1 MSGVFD
7 QLRRQITAGDVL
19 LPGDEGYEES
29 LKRWSDSAERPAFHA
44 KGCRMGADYEDPQAV
59 VVRVTS
65 PEEVSTAVR
74 FATAHKIPLTARG
87 GGHSTSGAS
96 SSDGGMV
103 IDLARMR
110 NVSVDPAAQ
119 TVTYEGGCVFG
130 DVDSALGAHGL
141 ATVGGL
147 YNQTGVGG
155 LVLGGGHG
163 FLTARHGL
171 AIDNLISV
179 EMVLAD
185 GSIVEVSETQ
195 KPDLFWAVRGAGAQ
209 FGIVTRFT
217 SRAHPQGDVWGGPLM
232 FTLDKVPELVAF
244 ANEFHKR
251 GVPDHNLI
259 IGFGCAPE
267 EYTTPVAIV
276 VVLYN
281 GPAAEGEKF
290 FAPVLAL
297 GPISNMTGT
306 MPYPTV
312 NTLLNPRFDGPGR
325 KRMGSC
331 SVLMPLNAEFIAE
344 AGRRFLDFIISH
356 SGMAKSIIGFE
367 FFPTAAIRAT
377 PHDATVFASRGEHY
391 LTVMAL
397 MYDGAHH
404 DAEVRNFKRH
414 LSNYIVTTCGHHGKR
429 APGDPAPV
437 YVNLDHD
444 ESLKP
449 EDVYGNHIERL
460 HGLKRTYDPENVFHQ
475 GHGVM
480 AEPTG

>member
-1 MSGVFD
+1 MS
-7 QLRRQITAGDVL
+7 
-19 LPGDEGYEES
+19 
-29 LKRWSDSAERPAFHA
+29 
-44 KGCRMGADYEDPQAV
+44 ADYEHLQAV

-65 PEEVSTAVR
+65 PEEASTAVR

-110 NVSVDPAAQ
+110 KVSVDKAAG

-130 DVDSALGAHGL
+130 DVDDALAAHGL

-179 EMVLAD
+179 TMVLAD

-195 KPDLFWAVRGAGAQ
+195 KPDLFWGVRGAGAQ
-209 FGIVTRFT
+209 LGIVTRFT

-232 FTLDKVPELVAF
+232 FGLDKVPEIVAF
-244 ANEFHKR
+244 ANEFHNRK
-251 GVPDHNLI
+251 VADHNLI
-259 IGFGCAPE
+259 IAFGCAPE

-276 VVLYN
+276 GVFYN
-281 GPAAEGEKF
+281 GPAKEGEQF
-290 FAPVLAL
+290 FAPLLAL
-297 GPISNMTGT
+297 GPIANLTGT
-306 MPYPTV
+306 MPYPTT
-312 NTLLNPRFDGPGR
+312 NTLFNPRFEGPGR
-325 KRMGSC
+325 RLMGSC
-331 SVLMPLNAEFIAE
+331 SVVMPLNAEFIAE

-356 SGMAKSIIGFE
+356 SGMEKSVLVFE

-391 LTVMAL
+391 LAVMVL
-397 MYDGAHH
+397 MSDVASH
-404 DAEVRNFKRH
+404 DAEVHTFKRH
-414 LSNYIVTTCGHHGKR
+414 LSHYIQTTCGHHGRR
-429 APGDPAPV
+429 AAGDPAPF
-437 YVNLDHD
+437 YVNLEH

-449 EDVYGNHIERL
+449 EEAFGDHVEQLRK
-460 HGLKRTYDPENVFHQ
+460 LKHKYDPENVFHKW
-475 GHGVM
+475 HGVM
-480 AEPTG
+480 VEHKG

>member
-1 MSGVFD
+1 MSGIFD
-7 QLRRQITAGDVL
+7 QLRQQITAGDVL
-19 LPGDEGYEES
+19 LPGDEGYKES
-29 LKRWSDSAERPAFHA
+29 LKRWSDSAERPA
-44 KGCRMGADYEDPQAV
+44 GRRMGADYERLQAV

-74 FATAHKIPLTARG
+74 FATAHKISLTARG

-96 SSDGGMV
+96 SCDGGMV

-110 NVSVDPAAQ
+110 DVSVDPAARI
-119 TVTYEGGCVFG
+119 VTYEGGCVFA
-130 DVDSALGAHGL
+130 DVDSALAAHGL

-155 LVLGGGHG
+155 LVLGGGLG

-179 EMVLAD
+179 DMVLAD

-209 FGIVTRFT
+209 LGIVTRFT
-217 SRAHPQGDVWGGPLM
+217 SQAHPQGDVWGGPLM
-232 FTLDKVPELVAF
+232 FSLDKLPELVAF
-244 ANEFHKR
+244 ANEFHNR
-251 GVPDHNLI
+251 TVADHNLI
-259 IGFGCAPE
+259 IAFGYAPE
-267 EYTTPVAIV
+267 EYTTPVVIV
-276 VVLYN
+276 GVFYN
-281 GPAAEGEKF
+281 GPAVEGEQY
-290 FAPVLAL
+290 FAPLLAL
-297 GPISNMTGT
+297 GPIANMTGM
-306 MPYPTV
+306 MPYAAT
-312 NTLLNPRFDGPGR
+312 NTLFNPRFDGPGR
-325 KRMGSC
+325 RLMGSC

-356 SGMAKSIIGFE
+356 SGMAKSVLVFE

-391 LTVMAL
+391 LAVMAL
-397 MYDGAHH
+397 MYDGANH

-414 LSNYIVTTCGHHGKR
+414 LSNYIMTTCGYHGKR
-429 APGDPAPV
+429 ASGDPAPF
-437 YVNLDHD
+437 YVNLEH

-449 EDVYGNHIERL
+449 EDAFGNHVERL
-460 HGLKRTYDPENVFHQ
+460 RELKHTYDPENVFHKW
-475 GHGVM
+475 HGVM
-480 AEPTG
+480 VEPKD